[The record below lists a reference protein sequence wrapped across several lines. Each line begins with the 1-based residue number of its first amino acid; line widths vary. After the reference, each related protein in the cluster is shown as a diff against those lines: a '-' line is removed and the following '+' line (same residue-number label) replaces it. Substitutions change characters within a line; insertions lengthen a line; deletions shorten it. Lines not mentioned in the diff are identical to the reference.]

1 LQHESILSRQPKIK
15 NGISHGQPDDL
26 DLLNLIQKKIAFISR
41 FKIIL
46 LIFFVIGL
54 SAGLF
59 LYFSSPKQYST
70 RLIVHPWFISNQD
83 EIEII
88 DNWKNMLAKGEKEQL
103 ASLMNCNINVIKK
116 LNSIG
121 AEEILKTY
129 VTNNPNGF
137 LINVSVTDT
146 SILDDLQSG
155 IMYGLNNGPYIRDK
169 IEIKR
174 AKDKELIAKVNAEI
188 EKLNTTKNFID
199 SMIRTRNGNSS
210 SLLIDISRINA
221 EWIDL
226 NEKLLGYQ
234 EDLKF
239 LSGIQIL
246 EGFHKGKPVRSGLL
260 KFSVLGMAAGCFI
273 GYMIA
278 LFLYILQKLKTAKS
292 QLSLPS

>member
-1 LQHESILSRQPKIK
+1 
-15 NGISHGQPDDL
+15 
-26 DLLNLIQKKIAFISR
+26 
-41 FKIIL
+41 
-46 LIFFVIGL
+46 
-54 SAGLF
+54 
-59 LYFSSPKQYST
+59 
-70 RLIVHPWFISNQD
+70 
-83 EIEII
+83 
-88 DNWKNMLAKGEKEQL
+88 L
-103 ASLMNCNINVIKK
+103 ASLMNCDINVIKK
-116 LNSIG
+116 VNRIE

-146 SILDDLQSG
+146 SILDDLQNG

-174 AKDKELIAKVNAEI
+174 AKNKELIAKVNNEI

-226 NEKLLGYQ
+226 NEKLQGYQ

-246 EGFHKGKPVRSGLL
+246 EGFHKGKLVRPGLL
-260 KFSVLGMAAGCFI
+260 KFSFLGMAAGSFI

-278 LFLYILQKLKTAKS
+278 LFLYMLQKLKTAKS